1 MEGSLSIRGDGR
13 RASATATARA
23 AGPATAT
30 ALTREGP
37 DRRIHVRLAQ
47 VQDAPAVATAVRE
60 LLIELSGDAPPLPAL
75 ERAARSVLEDPTA
88 GAVLLAGDGEQIAGV
103 LSASWQMAI
112 HVPGRYALIQDL
124 WVSPDHR
131 GQAIGRELLLAL
143 FELAIEREIV
153 RVEVGLPSERF
164 AGLRATEAF
173 YLANGFSLLG
183 PRMRQM
189 LL

>member
-1 MEGSLSIRGDGR
+1 MEK
-13 RASATATARA
+13 
-23 AGPATAT
+23 
-30 ALTREGP
+30 
-37 DRRIHVRLAQ
+37 
-47 VQDAPAVATAVRE
+47 AVRE
-60 LLIELSGDAPPLPAL
+60 LGGDPA
-75 ERAARSVLEDPTA
+75 A
-88 GAVLLAGDGEQIAGV
+88 GALLMAEADGAIVGV
-103 LSASWQMAI
+103 LAASWQTAI

-131 GQAIGRELLLAL
+131 GQAVGRELLLAL
-143 FELAIEREIV
+143 FELAVEREIV

-164 AGLRATEAF
+164 AGQRATEAF